1 MLSGVEKESLD
12 MLSVFV
18 LNGAEGAVA
27 LLEAEL
33 LNLAPRSQESRTM
46 ATPNGSADFF
56 SVDFRCHSLSFYFGL
71 VAVISIKIVIFALL
85 ID

>member
-1 MLSGVEKESLD
+1 MLCGKEVECLD
-12 MLSVFV
+12 MLAVFT
-18 LNGAEGAVA
+18 LDEAEGAVA
-27 LLEAEL
+27 LLKAEF
-33 LNLAPRSQESRTM
+33 LNLAPRCQESRTM

-71 VAVISIKIVIFALL
+71 VAVISIKIATFVVL